1 MISLWCF
8 QLKSDPLV
16 EPREIPSCSVRSVL
30 SVVYTLGEVSPVV
43 HLEKRVHC
51 SFILIY
57 SNAVIHGLASF
68 SFSQSLVLVQA
79 PPHLLIELLV
89 CERKRGVCAVRCQ
102 SL

>member
-43 HLEKRVHC
+43 HLEK
-51 SFILIY
+51 
-57 SNAVIHGLASF
+57 
-68 SFSQSLVLVQA
+68 
-79 PPHLLIELLV
+79 
-89 CERKRGVCAVRCQ
+89 
-102 SL
+102 